1 MKKKIIGVLILLIC
15 ILSIANISNAAD
27 LKATVDIRADKTEVD
42 AGEEITFTI
51 KVKDVANAMDDQV
64 SAMEGIIT
72 YNNTFFETVNSD
84 DCTGIVI
91 NSDNGSFNA
100 GISVK
105 TEKDIGT
112 IKLKVK
118 SNPTGA
124 GTVTFS
130 GLKVSD
136 GDNTVET
143 AEKSFTITKKGETL
157 TPTVKTL
164 SGIEITTKPS
174 KTSYTEGE
182 SFNKSGMVVTA
193 KYSDGSSAAVT
204 GYTCTPSG
212 ALKTTDTKIIISYTE
227 GGVTKTAE
235 QEITVKSGNSNNNN
249 NNNNNNNSNN
259 NNNTNNGSNNNK
271 TNQSGKE
278 NPNTSTKIL
287 PKTGLGI
294 GMTILGT
301 VILIS
306 GVCGYIKYKKYK
318 GI

>member
-1 MKKKIIGVLILLIC
+1 MRKKIIGVLILLIC

-42 AGEEITFTI
+42 AGEDVTFTI

-72 YNNTFFETVNSD
+72 YNNAFFETVNSD
-84 DCTGIVI
+84 DCTGVVI

-143 AEKSFTITKKGETL
+143 AEKSFTITKKGETPTP

-182 SFNKSGMVVTA
+182 SFDKSGMVVTA
-193 KYSDGSSAAVT
+193 KYSDGSSTTIT

-212 ALKTTDTKIIISYTE
+212 ALKTADTKIVISYTE

-235 QEITVKSGNSNNNN
+235 QEITVKSSGSNNSDNKNNNN
-249 NNNNNNNSNN
+249 A
-259 NNNTNNGSNNNK
+259 NNGSNNNK
-271 TNQSGKE
+271 TNQPGKE

-294 GMTILGT
+294 GMTILGAI
-301 VILIS
+301 ILIS

>member
-1 MKKKIIGVLILLIC
+1 MKKKIIAILIILISLLSVTC
-15 ILSIANISNAAD
+15 VSNAAD
-27 LKATVDIRADKTEVD
+27 LKAVVDITADKTEVD
-42 AGEEITFTI
+42 SGEYVTFNI
-51 KVKDVANAMDDQV
+51 KVKDVANATNDEV

-72 YNNTFFETVNSD
+72 YSNTFFETVNSD
-84 DCTGIVI
+84 DCTGIVV
-91 NSDNGSFNA
+91 NSENGMFNTV
-100 GISVK
+100 ISVK

-118 SNPTGA
+118 SNPTGS

-136 GDNTVET
+136 GDYSVET
-143 AEKSFTITKKGETL
+143 ADKTFTITKKGETP

-164 SGIEITTKPS
+164 SGIEITTKPN

-182 SFNKSGMVVTA
+182 SFSKSGMVVVA
-193 KYSDGSSAAVT
+193 KYSDGSSATVT
-204 GYTCTPSG
+204 GYTYNPSG
-212 ALKTTDTKIIISYTE
+212 ALKTSDTKIIISYTE

-235 QEITVKSGNSNNNN
+235 QKITVNAKSSSNNNTNN

-259 NNNTNNGSNNNK
+259 KNN

-278 NPNTSTKIL
+278 NPNTSTKVL

-294 GMTILGT
+294 GMIILGAI
-301 VILIS
+301 VLIS
-306 GVCGYIKYKKYK
+306 GGCGYIKYKKYK